1 METHPADT
9 LLRVQTTPPYL
20 LILDFQGNHD
30 ASLLA
35 RLQLYRALVRRENP
49 KIAIVCALILLRSFT
64 GHRELTGLYE
74 ERGLDGET
82 DTFLRYKVIRVWEL
96 PPEVFLKGGLATLPL
111 CHKCVKMSCRMC

>member
-49 KIAIVCALILLRSFT
+49 KIAVVCALILLRSFT
-64 GHRELTGLYE
+64 GHRELTGTVRPILSCATKSFGY
-74 ERGLDGET
+74 GS
-82 DTFLRYKVIRVWEL
+82 FL
-96 PPEVFLKGGLATLPL
+96 LKF
-111 CHKCVKMSCRMC
+111 S